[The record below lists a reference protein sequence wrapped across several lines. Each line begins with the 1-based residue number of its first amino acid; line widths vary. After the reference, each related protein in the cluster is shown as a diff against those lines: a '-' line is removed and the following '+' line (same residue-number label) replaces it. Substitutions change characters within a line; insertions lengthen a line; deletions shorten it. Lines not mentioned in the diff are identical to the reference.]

1 MARPLASCLLVAAA
15 AACQPPPTAVTACQL
30 VQDPGPHLGRT
41 VTIED
46 MALPAPGGTVAITAI
61 RGCRIQN
68 IQGIELDLGEA
79 EPESAELL
87 RRNLAEGRRRSRPNQ
102 AFGVAGRFTGT
113 VEQGFEGAISLR
125 LRRAEN
131 QQLRRA
137 DDMLQPGLF
146 NTMQAEP
153 DTVYLSNTVR

>member
-1 MARPLASCLLVAAA
+1 MIRPAALFLLVAAA
-15 AACQPPPTAVTACQL
+15 AACNSAPRSVTACQL
-30 VQDPGPHLGRT
+30 VQDPAAFVGET

-46 MALPAPGGTVAITAI
+46 VALPAPGGTIAITAI
-61 RGCRIQN
+61 RGCRIQS
-68 IQGIELDLGEA
+68 IQGIELDLSESEA
-79 EPESAELL
+79 ESAELL
-87 RRNLAEGRRRSRPNQ
+87 RQNLAEGRRRSRPNN
-102 AFGVAGRFTGT
+102 AYGVAGRFTGK
-113 VEQGFEGAISLR
+113 VVQGFEGALALR

-153 DTVYLSNTVR
+153 DSIYTSNTVR